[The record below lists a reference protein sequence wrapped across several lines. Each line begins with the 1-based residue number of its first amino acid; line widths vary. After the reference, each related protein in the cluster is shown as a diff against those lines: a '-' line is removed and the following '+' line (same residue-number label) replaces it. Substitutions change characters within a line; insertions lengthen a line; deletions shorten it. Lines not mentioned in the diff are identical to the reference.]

1 MQVLLMENAAEGG
14 SEAGWSGAGPDGPG
28 AGPDGPG
35 AGGEEVVGPGAW
47 DGAVVGVGDEGAGVG
62 VGVAGAGAAAGGGV
76 FAVGDGAGADVD
88 GDGVVDG
95 GCVGAGPGACATHA
109 VAKSPNIMNTLTA
122 AKAMLI
128 IRQ

>member
-28 AGPDGPG
+28 T
-35 AGGEEVVGPGAW
+35 GGEGVVGLGAW
-47 DGAVVGVGDEGAGVG
+47 DGEEAGGGVEGASVG

>member
-1 MQVLLMENAAEGG
+1 MHVLLMENAAEGG

-76 FAVGDGAGADVD
+76 FGSLLTKLRCLASIAAQGRGITQVDV
-88 GDGVVDG
+88 
-95 GCVGAGPGACATHA
+95 
-109 VAKSPNIMNTLTA
+109 
-122 AKAMLI
+122 
-128 IRQ
+128 